1 MISVQ
6 QKETPM
12 PNLSTKP
19 SQNKTLLHFSFDKE
33 RLNNRLPAKQC
44 LMSLYRKLE
53 IKKAVKKHFI
63 LRQIGL
69 RDFQNENK

>member
-6 QKETPM
+6 QKETPI
-12 PNLSTKP
+12 PNLSTNP

-33 RLNNRLPAKQC
+33 KLNNRLPAKQC

-53 IKKAVKKHFI
+53 IKK
-63 LRQIGL
+63 L
-69 RDFQNENK
+69 

>member
-12 PNLSTKP
+12 PNLSTNP

-33 RLNNRLPAKQC
+33 KLNNRLPAKQC

-69 RDFQNENK
+69 RDSQNENK

>member
-12 PNLSTKP
+12 PNLSTNP

-33 RLNNRLPAKQC
+33 RLNNKLPAKQC

-53 IKKAVKKHFI
+53 IKKAVKKTLYLETNWIEKFP
-63 LRQIGL
+63 
-69 RDFQNENK
+69 K

>member
-6 QKETPM
+6 QKKTPM
-12 PNLSTKP
+12 PNLSTNP

-33 RLNNRLPAKQC
+33 KLNNRLPAKQC

-53 IKKAVKKHFI
+53 IKKAVKKPLYLETNLIERFP
-63 LRQIGL
+63 
-69 RDFQNENK
+69 K

>member
-6 QKETPM
+6 QKKTPM
-12 PNLSTKP
+12 PNLSTNP

-33 RLNNRLPAKQC
+33 KLNNRLPAKQC

-53 IKKAVKKHFI
+53 IKK
-63 LRQIGL
+63 L
-69 RDFQNENK
+69 